1 MSINYVLTAI
11 NMPDCCATA
20 AFAKVVFGM
29 HIILVESKYKFNAK
43 DDIVK
48 AMALNSIKETE
59 SRVAKVLYIVGSFWK
74 NDIDILLTM
83 FDKIH
88 MYSFGEPV
96 INVKITIFSDVD
108 KLGSIVWLKSLL
120 PKSLLIDGY
129 ATSKQHIIS
138 KANVR
143 CFGQGPDEV
152 QQLFTG
158 VYDYSAT
165 NKVNVFDTFVK
176 LFLDDIEF
184 YNTLMDRGGM
194 LLTNHRGLGEER
206 ARINTKIITAKCGA
220 KVAITEG
227 PDLTNFTHEG
237 LIKVNTDV
245 DLTAVFSYNLDK
257 TGSKDEMRVSIRS
270 YSREYDASK
279 ILEHLPGSGGSDNA
293 AGCRIPYSLDFSVVL

>member
-1 MSINYVLTAI
+1 
-11 NMPDCCATA
+11 MPDCCATA
-20 AFAKVVFGM
+20 AFAKIVYNM
-29 HIILVESKYKFNAK
+29 EIILVESKYKFHLG

-48 AMALNSIKETE
+48 AMALNGIVFPE
-59 SRVAKVLYIVGSFWK
+59 SRGAKVLYIIGSFWK

-83 FDKIH
+83 FDKIY

-96 INVKITIFSDVD
+96 INDKITVFSDEK
-108 KLGSIVWLKSLL
+108 KLGSIIWLRSLL
-120 PKSLLIDGY
+120 PQSLLIDGY
-129 ATSKQHIIS
+129 VTSKQHIIS

-158 VYDYSAT
+158 IYDYSAT
-165 NKVNVFDTFVK
+165 NKVNVFDTFIK

-184 YNTLMDRGGM
+184 YDTLMDRGGM
-194 LLTNHRGLGEER
+194 LLTNHRGLAEER

-227 PDLTNFTHEG
+227 PELTNFTHEG
-237 LIKVNTDV
+237 LIKVNTDA

-257 TGSKDEMRVSIRS
+257 NGPKDEMRVSIRS
-270 YSREYDASK
+270 YSSKFDASK
-279 ILEHLPGSGGSDNA
+279 ILENIKGSGGSDTA
-293 AGCRIPYSLDFSVVL
+293 AGCRIPYSLDFSLVL